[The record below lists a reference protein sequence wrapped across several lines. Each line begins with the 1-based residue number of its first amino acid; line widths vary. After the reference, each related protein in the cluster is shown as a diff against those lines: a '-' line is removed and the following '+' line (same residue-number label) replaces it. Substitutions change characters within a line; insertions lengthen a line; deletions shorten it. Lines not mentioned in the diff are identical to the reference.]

1 MTVLGS
7 GSPVTIGPPVV
18 LASFMEHWVLSQG
31 LVPHLAPLIFP
42 ASYFGVIH
50 EAPTVCLPFTIKTN
64 QLEKLEAAKAA
75 GLVCLSLLSL
85 PGSFLV
91 NFY

>member
-31 LVPHLAPLIFP
+31 LVTHLAPLIFP

-50 EAPTVCLPFTIKTN
+50 EAPTVCLPVTIKTKN
-64 QLEKLEAAKAA
+64 ILNEIIVIYQYSPSSIIK
-75 GLVCLSLLSL
+75 G
-85 PGSFLV
+85 
-91 NFY
+91 